1 MSSQDETNATD
12 LEKELSRYWFC
23 PKDRNMLQIHH
34 TKQSQNPYF
43 MVARKNI
50 EIGIQN
56 AIALR
61 KIAPEAKEQT
71 EELVRFIFEMYPAK
85 KTIDLVGVQC
95 SACGAQYAA
104 PKLSK
109 IEDGDYSKDRA
120 RAIFESTRALETKN
134 FGPFRVVDHF
144 GIARY
149 ARGDQG
155 SSRTG
160 FFWLWILGIRTILI
174 MIFLYY
180 ILGLEL
186 KVGKRWLPIGAVM
199 FIGGLIV
206 LVLIGFYYNIFGAI
220 KDMFNGFYRLLLAE
234 YKRLLL

>member
-1 MSSQDETNATD
+1 MSSQEESNASN

-43 MVARKNI
+43 VIARNNI

-61 KIAPEAKEQT
+61 KIAPDAKEQT
-71 EELVRFIFEMYPAK
+71 EHLVKYIFEKDPSKEM
-85 KTIDLVGVQC
+85 IDLVGVQC
-95 SACGAQYAA
+95 GACGAQFSA
-104 PKLSK
+104 PKLSR
-109 IEDGDYSKDRA
+109 IEDGEYSKDRA
-120 RAIFESTRALETKN
+120 RAIFESTRALETKY

-155 SSRTG
+155 SSRMG
-160 FFWLWILGIRTILI
+160 FFWLWILGIRTIIL

-186 KVGKRWLPIGAVM
+186 RIGKRWIPIGAVV
-199 FIGGLIV
+199 FIGGLVV
-206 LVLIGFYYNIFGAI
+206 LVFIGFYYDVFGAI
-220 KDMFNGFYRLLLAE
+220 EEMLGGIY
-234 YKRLLL
+234 

>member
-1 MSSQDETNATD
+1 MSSEADTNVTD

-23 PKDRNMLQIHH
+23 PNDRNMLQIHH
-34 TKQSQNPYF
+34 TKQSQSPYF
-43 MVARKNI
+43 MITKKNI

-61 KIAPEAKEQT
+61 KIAPEAQEQT
-71 EELVRFIFEMYPAK
+71 EDLVKYIFELDPTKEM
-85 KTIDLVGVQC
+85 IDLVGVHC

-109 IEDGDYSKDRA
+109 IVDGDYSKDRA
-120 RAIFESTRALETKN
+120 RAIFESTRALETKH

-149 ARGDQG
+149 ARGGQG
-155 SSRTG
+155 SSRMG
-160 FFWLWILGIRTILI
+160 FFWLWILGIRTILM

-186 KVGKRWLPIGAVM
+186 KVGKRWVPIGAVM

-206 LVLIGFYYNIFGAI
+206 LVFIGFYFDIFGAI
-220 KDMFNGFYRLLLAE
+220 NDMLGGFY
-234 YKRLLL
+234 